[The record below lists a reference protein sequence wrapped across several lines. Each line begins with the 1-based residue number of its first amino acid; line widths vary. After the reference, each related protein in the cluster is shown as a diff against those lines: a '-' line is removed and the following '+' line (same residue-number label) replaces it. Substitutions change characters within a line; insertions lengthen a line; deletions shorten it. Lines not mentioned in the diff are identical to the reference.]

1 MGSCPF
7 QTLKLRERVALNFG
21 VIGACLDALR
31 PDRPYPRRS
40 GFPSGR
46 MGIQKKILPW
56 APGTYG
62 NLKAGSWIHGR
73 KLLFQERGYSNEELE
88 SVMVFGIR
96 LCVDR
101 VGNGCE
107 SRGNRNRFYRSFER
121 AGRRIRAGLLQ
132 RRGYGGKEI
141 NAAGGVTV
149 QGKNIPSSWKSWMT
163 GPTQPWRKTMRFG
176 L

>member
-1 MGSCPF
+1 M
-7 QTLKLRERVALNFG
+7 NFG
-21 VIGACLDALR
+21 VIGACLDAL
-31 PDRPYPRRS
+31 PPRIARIP
-40 GFPSGR
+40 GDPVFLQVR

-101 VGNGCE
+101 VG
-107 SRGNRNRFYRSFER
+107 
-121 AGRRIRAGLLQ
+121 
-132 RRGYGGKEI
+132 
-141 NAAGGVTV
+141 
-149 QGKNIPSSWKSWMT
+149 
-163 GPTQPWRKTMRFG
+163 
-176 L
+176 